1 MYLEIM
7 VLFTTSSNS
16 DCLLGSFR
24 KEFVIS
30 FPPNDEMLPAQ
41 VPEAQPGPDAGD
53 LSLGLIKHHPQD
65 SAVLGSLQ
73 AFCLEVVWKQVYSLE
88 PGSLSLGS
96 RPRRFAPFF
105 IVAPLVLEYRGEEE
119 VPHIWGMCPRHAGD
133 IEVNHR
139 QLLLSEN
146 YNSFIYFKKCI
157 RHLPWTQ
164 HHANR

>member
-105 IVAPLVLEYRGEEE
+105 
-119 VPHIWGMCPRHAGD
+119 HCCPFSAE
-133 IEVNHR
+133 I
-139 QLLLSEN
+139 
-146 YNSFIYFKKCI
+146 
-157 RHLPWTQ
+157 
-164 HHANR
+164 